1 MIDKN
6 RYDLSLIA
14 SGKIEGSF
22 AERMPDIHLIH
33 LDTGFE
39 KASISDVFRNT
50 DMLATNRAGK
60 NYNVQMKSRWSN
72 KEDICFECCGYKG
85 TIKENAIYGTY
96 YSKKYKSYIWPNFKD
111 MDIFSV
117 YISSRDKTYNFLRF
131 FLDVMFS
138 KKEIWELAD
147 IRPAQARSGENKFL
161 AYFPPDLFIRLY
173 TNCVE
178 HVTSGKLSPPPLPT
192 EH

>member
-111 MDIFSV
+111 MDMKRIVLLPLFAILFSCGGT
-117 YISSRDKTYNFLRF
+117 S
-131 FLDVMFS
+131 
-138 KKEIWELAD
+138 
-147 IRPAQARSGENKFL
+147 NKFENTISD
-161 AYFPPDLFIRLY
+161 YVQ
-173 TNCVE
+173 TNNRG
-178 HVTSGKLSPPPLPT
+178 TKLDMNFKAEKLMKFAM
-192 EH
+192 